1 MVFTTQRQMQQVYTI
16 TTSKSKY
23 SKLQNGN
30 KYGSSTPSSVNVYPS
45 LQSTSNSPPKK
56 TAGFKMP
63 PQNGIMRPSPAKATV
78 I

>member
-1 MVFTTQRQMQQVYTI
+1 MYIQVFKAQATRP
-16 TTSKSKY
+16 K
-23 SKLQNGN
+23 
-30 KYGSSTPSSVNVYPS
+30 
-45 LQSTSNSPPKK
+45 KK